1 MKPTDQLQLT
11 EADKERY
18 EKRISEIDL
27 VNMSI
32 VISDIPKKI
41 ERLVSNPN
49 LLDYQIA
56 LVTDISKL
64 LNVLVNL
71 PDESIYLKKRILFA
85 LEYFLEE
92 EDEIPDDSPQIGL
105 LDDYVLVRWV
115 VDNIIDSSIKN
126 NITFNLFEEE
136 ADKDKLERVI
146 DLANLRAKINEMP
159 LGLETTVGSDGIR
172 LSGGER
178 QRIAIARA
186 LYRNSS
192 IFFMDEFTSSLDSET
207 ENLIVKNLKDNFPDK
222 TMLIISHR
230 ESTIGNCDK
239 VLKIDQGKLN

>member
-71 PDESIYLKKRILFA
+71 PDESVHLKKRILFA

-92 EDEIPDDSPQIGL
+92 DDEIPDDSPQIGL

-115 VDNIIDSSIKN
+115 VDNIM
-126 NITFNLFEEE
+126 
-136 ADKDKLERVI
+136 AD
-146 DLANLRAKINEMP
+146 
-159 LGLETTVGSDGIR
+159 
-172 LSGGER
+172 
-178 QRIAIARA
+178 
-186 LYRNSS
+186 Y
-192 IFFMDEFTSSLDSET
+192 T
-207 ENLIVKNLKDNFPDK
+207 EVY
-222 TMLIISHR
+222 
-230 ESTIGNCDK
+230 ES
-239 VLKIDQGKLN
+239 

>member
-71 PDESIYLKKRILFA
+71 PDESVHLKRRILFA

-115 VDNIIDSSIKN
+115 VDNIM
-126 NITFNLFEEE
+126 
-136 ADKDKLERVI
+136 AD
-146 DLANLRAKINEMP
+146 
-159 LGLETTVGSDGIR
+159 
-172 LSGGER
+172 
-178 QRIAIARA
+178 
-186 LYRNSS
+186 Y
-192 IFFMDEFTSSLDSET
+192 T
-207 ENLIVKNLKDNFPDK
+207 EVY
-222 TMLIISHR
+222 
-230 ESTIGNCDK
+230 ES
-239 VLKIDQGKLN
+239 

>member
-27 VNMSI
+27 VNMPI

-71 PDESIYLKKRILFA
+71 PDESVHLKKRILFA

-115 VDNIIDSSIKN
+115 VDNIM
-126 NITFNLFEEE
+126 
-136 ADKDKLERVI
+136 AD
-146 DLANLRAKINEMP
+146 
-159 LGLETTVGSDGIR
+159 
-172 LSGGER
+172 
-178 QRIAIARA
+178 
-186 LYRNSS
+186 Y
-192 IFFMDEFTSSLDSET
+192 T
-207 ENLIVKNLKDNFPDK
+207 EVY
-222 TMLIISHR
+222 
-230 ESTIGNCDK
+230 ES
-239 VLKIDQGKLN
+239 

>member
-71 PDESIYLKKRILFA
+71 PDESVHLKKRILFA

-92 EDEIPDDSPQIGL
+92 EDEIPDNSPQIGL

-115 VDNIIDSSIKN
+115 VDNIM
-126 NITFNLFEEE
+126 
-136 ADKDKLERVI
+136 AD
-146 DLANLRAKINEMP
+146 
-159 LGLETTVGSDGIR
+159 
-172 LSGGER
+172 
-178 QRIAIARA
+178 
-186 LYRNSS
+186 Y
-192 IFFMDEFTSSLDSET
+192 T
-207 ENLIVKNLKDNFPDK
+207 EVY
-222 TMLIISHR
+222 
-230 ESTIGNCDK
+230 ES
-239 VLKIDQGKLN
+239 

>member
-71 PDESIYLKKRILFA
+71 PDESVHLKKRILFA

-92 EDEIPDDSPQIGL
+92 EDEIPDNSPQIGL

-115 VDNIIDSSIKN
+115 IDNIM
-126 NITFNLFEEE
+126 
-136 ADKDKLERVI
+136 AD
-146 DLANLRAKINEMP
+146 
-159 LGLETTVGSDGIR
+159 
-172 LSGGER
+172 
-178 QRIAIARA
+178 
-186 LYRNSS
+186 Y
-192 IFFMDEFTSSLDSET
+192 T
-207 ENLIVKNLKDNFPDK
+207 EVY
-222 TMLIISHR
+222 
-230 ESTIGNCDK
+230 ES
-239 VLKIDQGKLN
+239 

>member
-71 PDESIYLKKRILFA
+71 PDESINLKKRILFA

-92 EDEIPDDSPQIGL
+92 EDEIPDNSPQIGL

-115 VDNIIDSSIKN
+115 VDNIM
-126 NITFNLFEEE
+126 
-136 ADKDKLERVI
+136 AD
-146 DLANLRAKINEMP
+146 
-159 LGLETTVGSDGIR
+159 
-172 LSGGER
+172 
-178 QRIAIARA
+178 
-186 LYRNSS
+186 Y
-192 IFFMDEFTSSLDSET
+192 T
-207 ENLIVKNLKDNFPDK
+207 EVY
-222 TMLIISHR
+222 
-230 ESTIGNCDK
+230 ES
-239 VLKIDQGKLN
+239 